1 MRKIFIVL
9 TVLVLALGTVFADS
23 STVRMKSVVEDSR
36 VTISAAHEISPKG
49 LFVLS
54 VTGVLDGNDSTEGER
69 LLMSDYDIAEHDIDI
84 EFSIVQTEKVQT
96 LGKINL
102 TATVGSLILD
112 TDSTQTVE
120 ASATGTWTT
129 ARGLSNYEDAVT
141 INAVT
146 VDNVVSVEIM
156 YIDDTKEV
164 PAQTIGTFVAKWPRS
179 PQLVNNPGL
188 YKANVTLAY
197 TVQ

>member
-9 TVLVLALGTVFADS
+9 AVLVLALGTVFADS
-23 STVRMKSVVEDSR
+23 STVRMKSVVEDTR

-69 LLMSDYDIAEHDIDI
+69 LLMSEYDIAEHDIDI
-84 EFSIVQTEKVQT
+84 EFSIVQTERVQT

-102 TATVGSLILD
+102 TATVGSLVLD
-112 TDSTQTVE
+112 ADSTQTVE

-164 PAQTIGTFVAKWPRS
+164 PAQPIGTFVAKWPRS
-179 PQLVNNPGL
+179 PQLVSNPGL